1 MTLEDAIQ
9 QANAGDVETM
19 VILGDY
25 YGQNKD
31 YDNALVWYRQ
41 ASERGD
47 LNATYKIFLL
57 DGITLHTSIIVSP
70 DESDDD
76 TFREIDH
83 CVCVL
88 KEYPQFQ
95 LEPSYSDCK
104 YAYAESLYRRDE
116 LGTLFS
122 LVKDE
127 SAPRFRIMYAITLF
141 GIARSCANDDDTA
154 QYYEVSC
161 NVIESVLRSGYV
173 PGDAHNEQLS
183 FVRAVSTYASV
194 LRIGLN
200 KNADVAGSYQVLA
213 AQMDKITNEDAQ
225 SLLSDQ
231 LSHYR
236 VKKGFFG
243 TSITYID

>member
-1 MTLEDAIQ
+1 MTVDEAIQ
-9 QANAGDVETM
+9 KANEGDVETM

-31 YDNALVWYRQ
+31 YDNALVWYRK
-41 ASERGD
+41 AAELGNLGSM
-47 LNATYKIFLL
+47 YKTFLL
-57 DGITLHTSIIVSP
+57 DGMSLHASVIVSP
-70 DESDDD
+70 NEDDD
-76 TFREIDH
+76 EYFREIDH
-83 CVCVL
+83 YAGIL
-88 KEYPQFQ
+88 KDYPQFE
-95 LEPSYSDCK
+95 LEPNYSDCK
-104 YAYAESLYRRDE
+104 YAYAESLHRRDE

-243 TSITYID
+243 TSITYIG